1 MGGTLRGKKDNS
13 NRKFK
18 GKKGP
23 RPDLVDFK
31 RKEAL
36 ERNEKWVKLTT
47 KEKLDSL
54 DDRLG
59 KGQGAKKQRKRLE
72 NGDKKETK
80 TTT

>member
-1 MGGTLRGKKDNS
+1 MAREGILSRGKDNS

-36 ERNEKWVKLTT
+36 ERNEKWAKLST
-47 KEKLDSL
+47 KEKLEAL
-54 DDRLG
+54 DVRFG
-59 KGQGAKKQRKRLE
+59 KGQGAKRQRERLAK
-72 NGDKKETK
+72 G
-80 TTT
+80 